1 MLGID
6 FPEVD
11 GNEVDDSA
19 LPDLDE
25 DEGEEAT
32 AGSPE
37 EEPLALPS
45 DFSASERRDMGLEA
59 LAVFEHRI
67 RLGHAYDLIEAVK
80 QSINHQG
87 AFLVDKRKHA
97 RGQKANTR
105 SQRQVSGAAARTRSL
120 ANLYNYN
127 RDRLLALSDGEPTD
141 ILKRININDD
151 LKSKNWRAPR
161 QQGDSREERAWIW
174 TVVPPW
180 TSPAEVDA
188 WQLEGKPVLAFRAH
202 SYPFAS
208 GPRAM
213 VPSAGGHDA
222 SEGRDQ
228 QAPRGIQEDAPG
240 LREHGSGMGYVYSSS
255 GAQ

>member
-1 MLGID
+1 MH
-6 FPEVD
+6 D

-59 LAVFEHRI
+59 LAVFERWI
-67 RLGHAYDLIEAVK
+67 WLGHAYDLIEAVK

-105 SQRQVSGAAARTRSL
+105 VVRRRTHAPNDKFRVQQHVLGLSPTYTTTTVTASL
-120 ANLYNYN
+120 L
-127 RDRLLALSDGEPTD
+127 
-141 ILKRININDD
+141 
-151 LKSKNWRAPR
+151 
-161 QQGDSREERAWIW
+161 
-174 TVVPPW
+174 
-180 TSPAEVDA
+180 
-188 WQLEGKPVLAFRAH
+188 
-202 SYPFAS
+202 
-208 GPRAM
+208 
-213 VPSAGGHDA
+213 
-222 SEGRDQ
+222 
-228 QAPRGIQEDAPG
+228 
-240 LREHGSGMGYVYSSS
+240 
-255 GAQ
+255 